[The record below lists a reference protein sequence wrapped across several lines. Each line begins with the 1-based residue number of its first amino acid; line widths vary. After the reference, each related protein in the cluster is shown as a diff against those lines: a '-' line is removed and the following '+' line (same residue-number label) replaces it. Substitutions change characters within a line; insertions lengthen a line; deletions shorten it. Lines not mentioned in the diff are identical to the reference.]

1 MDAKISVKNREQ
13 SGSAAARRLRR
24 DGLIPGVIYKNGEAA
39 RSVSLPAHDFEQ
51 ILHHHASEQM
61 MIQIV
66 LDDGREESV
75 LLKEVQHDA
84 ITGGVE
90 HVDLQEV
97 SMTEKLQV
105 DVPVELVG
113 DAVGVQQGGVLDHQL
128 HSVEVE
134 CLPADIP
141 EQIEVD
147 VSELDIGDQVAVA
160 DIRTTGTAYEI
171 LTDDEM
177 VVASVF
183 MPRAVEEE
191 EEDAEGEAGAEEPA
205 EPEVINEKKDDEE
218 EKEDG

>member
-1 MDAKISVKNREQ
+1 MDAKINVQKREQ

-24 DGLIPGVIYKNGEAA
+24 EGLIPGVIYKNGEAA

-51 ILHHHASEQM
+51 LLHHHASEQM

-66 LDDGREESV
+66 LDNGVEESV

-84 ITGGVE
+84 ITGSVE

-105 DVPVELVG
+105 EVPVELTG
-113 DAVGVQQGGVLDHQL
+113 EAIGVQQGGVLDHQL
-128 HSVEVE
+128 HSIEVE

-147 VSELDIGDQVAVA
+147 VSELDINDQVTVA
-160 DIRTTGTAYEI
+160 DLRTPGTPYEI
-171 LTDDEM
+171 IEEDEA
-177 VVASVF
+177 VVATVF

-191 EEDAEGEAGAEEPA
+191 DEEGAEGEEAPA

-218 EKEDG
+218 EKDED